1 MRRIIFV
8 LFIVSFL
15 CVDVY
20 ALDFFQLK
28 SKDVK
33 VSDFT
38 LQNLEGDSVSL
49 SDFSDKAV
57 ILFFWT
63 TWCPHCLRELTNF
76 NREYE
81 NMKSSNIELLAI
93 DIGESKAKVKSF
105 IGRNSIKYPIL
116 MDADNNVASK
126 YDVVGVPTII
136 LISKQREIVSVL
148 YSLPSNYK
156 NLLVE

>member
-1 MRRIIFV
+1 MRRIV
-8 LFIVSFL
+8 LVLLIVSFL

-28 SKDVK
+28 PKDVK

-38 LQNLEGDSVSL
+38 LQNLEGESISL
-49 SDFSDKAV
+49 SDFNDKAV

-63 TWCPHCLRELTNF
+63 TWCPHCRRELINF

-81 NMKSSNIELLAI
+81 ELKASNIELLAI

-105 IGRNSIKYPIL
+105 VSKNSLKYPIL
-116 MDADNNVASK
+116 LDADNRVAYK

-148 YSLPSNYK
+148 HSLPSNYK
-156 NLLVE
+156 DLLAE